1 MLFWQGYTLTGSALY
16 DRSGSL
22 LWLNIWGENEEADSS
37 FTLTLRPGELP
48 FQCGLYSDVES
59 TDVMGTPVTGWSR
72 EEGGLY
78 TCCSEFMAGEVGVRF
93 ENSGGIFGSEYGE
106 SASLVQGGAQ
116 MFNALLVRQALSQD
130 GGLYLD
136 HLLKAEEVPEW
147 RAAEFSSLEDARQEA
162 QRRAEMLYEDARRSG
177 WETGHAEGVSQGSA
191 QALEENRHVCEEKM
205 KTLSGEVARFLE
217 RANAALDRQMDENIG
232 ELRELAI
239 AVAEKVIAISLRSSS
254 EVIGRMIQAAVDKR
268 KRREW
273 VRIYIAECDAKRM
286 ARLSPALTAA
296 LASLSSQVRIM
307 PMADD
312 ESGTCIIEMPDEIID
327 ASAATQI
334 HNIRSML
341 ADIPADE
348 TESPPNPEERSPG
361 HVPTDDPPG
370 LSCGNLQ
377 PDGKD

>member
-1 MLFWQGYTLTGSALY
+1 M
-16 DRSGSL
+16 
-22 LWLNIWGENEEADSS
+22 LNIWKRSSHPKAETYQFPDTEELEPKEQE
-37 FTLTLRPGELP
+37 T
-48 FQCGLYSDVES
+48 
-59 TDVMGTPVTGWSR
+59 
-72 EEGGLY
+72 
-78 TCCSEFMAGEVGVRF
+78 
-93 ENSGGIFGSEYGE
+93 
-106 SASLVQGGAQ
+106 
-116 MFNALLVRQALSQD
+116 
-130 GGLYLD
+130 
-136 HLLKAEEVPEW
+136 EEVPLPQLEEPEQGPPEEPPAS
-147 RAAEFSSLEDARQEA
+147 AAPLQYAQVQADQMLLEAKRQAEKILGDARQEA
-162 QRRAEMLYEDARRSG
+162 QRHAEMLYEDARRNG

-191 QALEENRHVCEEKM
+191 QALEENRRVCEEKI
-205 KTLSGEVARFLE
+205 KALSEEVAQFLE

-239 AVAEKVIAISLRSSS
+239 AVAEKVIAVSLRSSS

-273 VRIYIAECDAKRM
+273 VRIHIAECDAKRM

-296 LASLSSQVRIM
+296 LASLSSQVRII

-312 ESGTCIIEMPDEIID
+312 EPGTCIIEMPDEIID

-348 TESPPNPEERSPG
+348 AKGPASPEERSPG

-370 LSCGNLQ
+370 LSCGDLQ

>member
-1 MLFWQGYTLTGSALY
+1 M
-16 DRSGSL
+16 
-22 LWLNIWGENEEADSS
+22 LNIWKRSSHPKAETYQFPDTEELEPKEQE
-37 FTLTLRPGELP
+37 T
-48 FQCGLYSDVES
+48 
-59 TDVMGTPVTGWSR
+59 
-72 EEGGLY
+72 
-78 TCCSEFMAGEVGVRF
+78 
-93 ENSGGIFGSEYGE
+93 
-106 SASLVQGGAQ
+106 
-116 MFNALLVRQALSQD
+116 
-130 GGLYLD
+130 
-136 HLLKAEEVPEW
+136 EEVPLPQMEEPEQGPPEEPPAS
-147 RAAEFSSLEDARQEA
+147 AAPLQYAQVQADQMLLEAKRQAEKILGDARQEA
-162 QRRAEMLYEDARRSG
+162 QRHAEMLYEDARRNG

-191 QALEENRHVCEEKM
+191 QALEENRRVCEEKI
-205 KTLSGEVARFLE
+205 KALSEEVAQFLE

-239 AVAEKVIAISLRSSS
+239 AVAEKVIAVSLRSSS

-273 VRIYIAECDAKRM
+273 VRIHIAECDAKRM

-296 LASLSSQVRIM
+296 LASLSSQVRII

-312 ESGTCIIEMPDEIID
+312 EPGTCIIEMPDEIID

-341 ADIPADE
+341 ADIAADE
-348 TESPPNPEERSPG
+348 AEGPASPEERSPG

-370 LSCGNLQ
+370 LSCGDLQ

>member
-1 MLFWQGYTLTGSALY
+1 M
-16 DRSGSL
+16 
-22 LWLNIWGENEEADSS
+22 LNIWKRSSHPKAETYQFPDTEELEPKEQE
-37 FTLTLRPGELP
+37 T
-48 FQCGLYSDVES
+48 
-59 TDVMGTPVTGWSR
+59 
-72 EEGGLY
+72 
-78 TCCSEFMAGEVGVRF
+78 
-93 ENSGGIFGSEYGE
+93 
-106 SASLVQGGAQ
+106 
-116 MFNALLVRQALSQD
+116 
-130 GGLYLD
+130 
-136 HLLKAEEVPEW
+136 EEVPLPQMEEPEQGPPEEPPAS
-147 RAAEFSSLEDARQEA
+147 AAPLQYAQVQADQMLLEAKRQAEKILGDARQEA
-162 QRRAEMLYEDARRSG
+162 QRHAEMLYEDARRNG

-191 QALEENRHVCEEKM
+191 QALEENRRVCEEKI
-205 KTLSGEVARFLE
+205 KALSEEVAQFLE

-239 AVAEKVIAISLRSSS
+239 AVAEKVIAVSLRSSS
-254 EVIGRMIQAAVDKR
+254 EVIGRMIQAEVDKR

-273 VRIYIAECDAKRM
+273 VRIHIAECDAKRM

-296 LASLSSQVRIM
+296 LASLSSQVRII

-312 ESGTCIIEMPDEIID
+312 EPGTCIIEMPDEIID

-348 TESPPNPEERSPG
+348 AKGPASPEERSPG

-370 LSCGNLQ
+370 LSCGDLQ

>member
-1 MLFWQGYTLTGSALY
+1 M
-16 DRSGSL
+16 
-22 LWLNIWGENEEADSS
+22 LNIWKRSSHPKAETYQFPDTEELEPKEQEPEQGPPEEPPASAAPLQYAQVQAD
-37 FTLTLRPGELP
+37 
-48 FQCGLYSDVES
+48 
-59 TDVMGTPVTGWSR
+59 
-72 EEGGLY
+72 
-78 TCCSEFMAGEVGVRF
+78 
-93 ENSGGIFGSEYGE
+93 
-106 SASLVQGGAQ
+106 Q
-116 MFNALLVRQALSQD
+116 MLLEAKRQAEKIL
-130 GGLYLD
+130 G
-136 HLLKAEEVPEW
+136 
-147 RAAEFSSLEDARQEA
+147 DARQEA
-162 QRRAEMLYEDARRSG
+162 QRHAEMLYEDARRNG

-191 QALEENRHVCEEKM
+191 QALEENRRVCEEKI
-205 KTLSGEVARFLE
+205 KALSEEVAQFLE

-239 AVAEKVIAISLRSSS
+239 AVAEKVIAVSLRSSS

-273 VRIYIAECDAKRM
+273 VRIHIAECDAKRM

-296 LASLSSQVRIM
+296 LASLSSQVRII

-312 ESGTCIIEMPDEIID
+312 EPGTCIIEMPDEIID

-348 TESPPNPEERSPG
+348 AKGPASPEERSPG

-370 LSCGNLQ
+370 LSCGDLQ